1 MSRLLLSLFLYIP
14 FFASASASVTL
25 SATSVTSYEKSVY
38 EEGEKLAIENAAPL
52 DKQSF
57 SLTSDN
63 KKLGDFITGQ
73 GFSDKDTN
81 ICFVSWATQ
90 AGKVDLLV
98 PTIGKADWEAEV
110 CNKTIAV
117 GILSKDEEPQ
127 IKVGV
132 IYLAQSPNALATE
145 SIIFSID
152 KEKQTLRLDQ
162 ALTGK
167 IGSQGATS
175 LGSLRRL
182 YQREQQLP
190 ENKALSETDKQQPA
204 SNNAQSETEKPQP
217 VINSIK
223 TEAVQQS
230 ATNNAKPEVVHQP
243 VNNTKPEAVKQPVNN
258 AKPEPEA
265 VQQPAT
271 NNAKPE
277 VVVAQPAEHSVQ
289 PQTEKQQPSED
300 GSLLQVENIVKARQ
314 LVTDPGCVDYLL
326 TKNDEPG
333 VDLVEIV
340 EKHSDG
346 CPGDPAIE
354 HRLFSVY
361 VDQKTKQMLSDKD
374 TQVDGTFTPLLP
386 AG

>member
-73 GFSDKDTN
+73 GFSDKETN

-98 PTIGKADWEAEV
+98 PTIGKDDWEAEI

-152 KEKQTLRLDQ
+152 KEKQTLSLDQ
-162 ALTGK
+162 ALTEK

-190 ENKALSETDKQQPA
+190 ENKALSETDKRQPA

-223 TEAVQQS
+223 
-230 ATNNAKPEVVHQP
+230 
-243 VNNTKPEAVKQPVNN
+243 
-258 AKPEPEA
+258 PEA
-265 VQQPAT
+265 VQQPT

>member
-14 FFASASASVTL
+14 FFASASVTL
-25 SATSVTSYEKSVY
+25 GATSVTSYEKSVY

-162 ALTGK
+162 ALTEK

-204 SNNAQSETEKPQP
+204 SSNAQSETEKPQP

-223 TEAVQQS
+223 
-230 ATNNAKPEVVHQP
+230 PEVVQQP
-243 VNNTKPEAVKQPVNN
+243 ANSAKPEAVKQPVNN

-265 VQQPAT
+265 VQQPVT